1 MVDTVKLRRP
11 KFARRPNGPGGRV
24 EHDSLGNAVWT
35 RTRASDSTEPPDTS
49 ALSIAEDK
57 PVLPSGGVVINRK
70 QKTRKTPGKTQKK
83 KKRERTR
90 LGPRHPGHLTR
101 RH

>member
-57 PVLPSGGVVINRK
+57 PVLPSGGLVVDRK
-70 QKTRKTPGKTQKK
+70 QKAGKTPGKPKTK
-83 KKRERTR
+83 KKRDRR
-90 LGPRHPGHLTR
+90 HLGPGPPPQLPRP
-101 RH
+101 